1 MYSFL
6 IMGDAERL
14 VQAKFTDTVF
24 FIELGQCDFISS
36 AVPSAQNFSAS
47 SQILAQIRLL

>member
-1 MYSFL
+1 MYAFL

-14 VQAKFTDTVF
+14 VQTEFTDAVF
-24 FIELGQCDFISS
+24 FIELVSVAFISS

-47 SQILAQIRLL
+47 SQIRAQIRLL